1 MGTFSGLPGIT
12 EKIPLKISSR
22 LLIQCLIVFHFDRF
36 SCCDGELTG
45 NFIAKSFRP
54 QEIKNFLTLWA
65 ANISIF
71 SPTTSFG
78 RFGGEGFRSR
88 RFQIETLYRKKDLIK
103 NHNL

>member
-54 QEIKNFLTLWA
+54 QEIKNFLTLW
-65 ANISIF
+65 SVLL
-71 SPTTSFG
+71 FG
-78 RFGGEGFRSR
+78 VQKF
-88 RFQIETLYRKKDLIK
+88 TLNQYLGSVNYKMDK
-103 NHNL
+103 N

>member
-1 MGTFSGLPGIT
+1 MVCFPFINFPVASPHLYLARKQNLI
-12 EKIPLKISSR
+12 KSSK
-22 LLIQCLIVFHFDRF
+22 LGSL
-36 SCCDGELTG
+36 G
-45 NFIAKSFRP
+45 
-54 QEIKNFLTLWA
+54 A

-88 RFQIETLYRKKDLIK
+88 CFQIETLYRKKEK

>member
-54 QEIKNFLTLWA
+54 QEIKNFLTLCSLPQLCTFA
-65 ANISIF
+65 EEKLF
-71 SPTTSFG
+71 STAEELAVLVPLQ
-78 RFGGEGFRSR
+78 EH
-88 RFQIETLYRKKDLIK
+88 IC
-103 NHNL
+103 